1 MSEITRQ
8 ENQGK
13 RVTTR
18 QEMQQ
23 SGELQHQTIRRAR
36 RVMTNLGGD
45 TAEKVFGSDNLF
57 SRNNSDMSNKSG
69 QQTEV
74 EIKVD
79 NKSSLGMRPDA
90 MECKCAFREE
100 EKRMLRELN
109 DKHLKIISE
118 KQSDIECLQQKLET
132 LEQFRSSCVEE
143 ERRKLEESISILES
157 KIYDM
162 ETERDDLRR
171 SVFDKDHQIDALEH
185 QKNDLENALARKEEK
200 LLIIKE
206 LNEQISILKV
216 NNDAAEEKIKWLQDQ
231 REREKANY
239 EQSIKNEFNEK
250 WETIITRIES
260 GWGGGINFEEMKK
273 TIEDFRASLDNSAE
287 FKNFEAKFKEKLKY
301 LEENLE
307 KERETVKTFA
317 GEKSEL
323 SCKLNDLEKELEI
336 MKRENGDIRQRLS
349 DEKCIQAKTISEMEE
364 EIRQLKAR
372 LIEIKYSEWCINGGP
387 VNLSAEIEMYGNLL
401 NTREIYGRKGRKDSS
416 SSSSSD
422 GDQIDAKYKH
432 SATRGISVSSMGQ
445 QSTRQTNG
453 ISSSSRSTQR
463 EVRKSQTKI
472 N

>member
-1 MSEITRQ
+1 
-8 ENQGK
+8 
-13 RVTTR
+13 
-18 QEMQQ
+18 
-23 SGELQHQTIRRAR
+23 
-36 RVMTNLGGD
+36 
-45 TAEKVFGSDNLF
+45 
-57 SRNNSDMSNKSG
+57 
-69 QQTEV
+69 
-74 EIKVD
+74 
-79 NKSSLGMRPDA
+79 
-90 MECKCAFREE
+90 
-100 EKRMLRELN
+100 
-109 DKHLKIISE
+109 
-118 KQSDIECLQQKLET
+118 
-132 LEQFRSSCVEE
+132 
-143 ERRKLEESISILES
+143 
-157 KIYDM
+157 M

-301 LEENLE
+301 LEETLE

-349 DEKCIQAKTISEMEE
+349 DEKCIQAKTVRCNIIVQQINNFSF
-364 EIRQLKAR
+364 IRYLKW
-372 LIEIKYSEWCINGGP
+372 K
-387 VNLSAEIEMYGNLL
+387 
-401 NTREIYGRKGRKDSS
+401 RK
-416 SSSSSD
+416 
-422 GDQIDAKYKH
+422 
-432 SATRGISVSSMGQ
+432 
-445 QSTRQTNG
+445 
-453 ISSSSRSTQR
+453 
-463 EVRKSQTKI
+463 
-472 N
+472 